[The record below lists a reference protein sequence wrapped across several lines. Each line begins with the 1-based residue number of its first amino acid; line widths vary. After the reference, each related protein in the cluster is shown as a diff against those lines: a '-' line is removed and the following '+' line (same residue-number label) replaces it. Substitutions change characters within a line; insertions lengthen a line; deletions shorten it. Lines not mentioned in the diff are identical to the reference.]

1 MASRFESIDVLVNN
15 AGITADELLLMT
27 SEKNWDTL
35 VNTSLKGIF
44 IITKRVLKCMLRKKS
59 GSCRKH

>member
-44 IITKRVLKCMLRKKS
+44 IITKPVLRRFPKKNIPLIS
-59 GSCRKH
+59 T